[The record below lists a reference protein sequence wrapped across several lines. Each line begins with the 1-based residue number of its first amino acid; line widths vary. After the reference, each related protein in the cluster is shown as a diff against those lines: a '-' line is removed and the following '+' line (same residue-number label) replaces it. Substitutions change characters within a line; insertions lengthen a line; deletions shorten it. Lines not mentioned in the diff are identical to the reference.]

1 MLWFVLYNIPGPHS
15 LNLALSDMSSFIPG
29 HFGDHPPPLGEE
41 PSRPESP
48 QNPGQTNI
56 VISHV
61 LQVVNIILATL
72 YFFVTL
78 LFQFETDPV
87 PDPVDDTLQALAE
100 ESSHPEQPQ
109 DSGETHTTGVPQVV
123 VTGK

>member
-1 MLWFVLYNIPGPHS
+1 M
-15 LNLALSDMSSFIPG
+15 PG
-29 HFGDHPPPLGEE
+29 HFGDHPPSLGEE

-48 QNPGQTNI
+48 QNLGQTNI
-56 VISHV
+56 VISEV
-61 LQVVNIILATL
+61 LQVVNSMCHLSSVNTYQYSFKVILATL
-72 YFFVTL
+72 YFFITL
-78 LFQFETDPV
+78 VFRFQTDSV

-109 DSGETHTTGVPQVV
+109 DSGETHITGVPQVV

>member
-1 MLWFVLYNIPGPHS
+1 
-15 LNLALSDMSSFIPG
+15 MSSFIPG

-56 VISHV
+56 VISDV
-61 LQVVNIILATL
+61 LQVVNSTCHLSSFNTYQCFSKVILATL